1 MFRDQDKKKTLNQ
14 LKNIDKIKKE
24 YEIFFEKLNVADFF
38 KYEKIN
44 INGCKACN
52 TLFTIMVNRK
62 NTVWD
67 FLADFKK

>member
-1 MFRDQDKKKTLNQ
+1 MR
-14 LKNIDKIKKE
+14 
-24 YEIFFEKLNVADFF
+24 YFFEKLNVADFF